1 LYVHAVCYAWG
12 VTETDGGKEGRKNER
27 KRGTSEMRWEREV
40 KIAMK
45 QNNLT
50 PQDAVN
56 WKIWQKMTEY
66 LYPAY

>member
-1 LYVHAVCYAWG
+1 M
-12 VTETDGGKEGRKNER
+12 GGNRWREGRK

-40 KIAMK
+40 KIVMK

-56 WKIWQKMTEY
+56 RKIWQKVTEY
-66 LYPAY
+66 MYPMC